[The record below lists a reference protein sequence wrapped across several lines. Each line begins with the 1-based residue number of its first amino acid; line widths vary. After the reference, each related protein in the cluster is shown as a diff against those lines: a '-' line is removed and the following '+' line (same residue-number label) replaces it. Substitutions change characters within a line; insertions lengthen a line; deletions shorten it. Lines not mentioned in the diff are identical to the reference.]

1 MRERFQGKTHSTA
14 VTDLLL
20 KRPDLLH
27 RRSSDHVGLSTVP
40 SIMHEVLR
48 SPGHRLPANT
58 RARMQSHFGHD
69 FSRVRVHHDGKA
81 AESARA
87 VNARAYTVGRDI
99 VFGAGAYAPLSAPG
113 SRLLA
118 HELAHVV
125 QQERGGS
132 GTCAEERAAA
142 AAGQVVRGEYAEA
155 YQVGGAPTGLHC
167 QEAGNEEEKKPGKK
181 GSKEVKVD
189 VPPEKIP
196 GKETAKG
203 EGKKPEMP
211 SRLPIPWLSRGRF
224 SLGLRLG
231 FPEVGKPTELQKRLF
246 PGVPDPVQ
254 ESLRRAKI
262 MNQTL
267 TGKVPSGWEATD
279 KSKLARA
286 VWGLFSTNIAPG
298 LADKITSGLSATT
311 GPGGLNYEL
320 DLVLI
325 TDFSKEIGGGLSF
338 TLKW

>member
-1 MRERFQGKTHSTA
+1 MESR
-14 VTDLLL
+14 
-20 KRPDLLH
+20 
-27 RRSSDHVGLSTVP
+27 
-40 SIMHEVLR
+40 
-48 SPGHRLPANT
+48 
-58 RARMQSHFGHD
+58 FGHD
-69 FSRVRVHHDGKA
+69 FSRVRVHHDGNS

-99 VFGAGAYAPLSAPG
+99 VFGAGAYAPLSAPV

-132 GTCAEERAAA
+132 GTRAEERAAA
-142 AAGQVVRGEYAEA
+142 AAGQVAQGEYAGA
-155 YQVGGAPTGLHC
+155 YQVGGAPTGLYC
-167 QEAGNEEEKKPGKK
+167 QETGSQEEEKKPEKK
-181 GSKEVKVD
+181 GSREVKVD
-189 VPPEKIP
+189 VPAEKIP
-196 GKETAKG
+196 EQETAKG

-246 PGVPDPVQ
+246 PDVPDPVQ
-254 ESLRRAKI
+254 ESLKRAKI

-279 KSKLARA
+279 KSKLAKA
-286 VWGLFSTNIAPG
+286 VWGIFSTNIAPG

-311 GPGGLNYEL
+311 GPGGLDYEL